1 MDGKLDCCV
10 VRDLLPTYIEELT
23 EQETSK
29 QVAAH
34 LAECPDCRELEATLR
49 AEVPVE
55 SAPKRALKFLK
66 KVKRTRL
73 VAAFLTLI
81 VTLGCMWALYDSQFH
96 WKKDLGSLSA
106 CLQEH
111 VGWTDKAEGST
122 ARALDTL
129 EMGRDLYVSFLMEGS
144 RGNIHGIA
152 TLERGVNG
160 KYQFLRASYD
170 PFPYTAGVWGV
181 QVWQDVEERFFL
193 FAGEGCREIYGFT
206 AEFAVSG
213 GESER
218 YVTRTFPVEEGT
230 FLIAWAPDELDFDPA
245 AGEYVSLFDDH
256 TVLLDKDGEDV
267 TDQYRDESVV
277 DHGGGGV
284 GAAELFLLYWF
295 LAIVA
300 LLGGILIRYFL
311 T

>member
-23 EQETSK
+23 ERETSE

-55 SAPKRALKFLK
+55 PAPKRALKFLK

-170 PFPYTAGVWGV
+170 PFPYTAGVWTTT
-181 QVWQDVEERFFL
+181 VERDGERICL
-193 FAGEGCREIYGFT
+193 LAGEGCREIYSFIADFQIYGK
-206 AEFAVSG
+206 E
-213 GESER
+213 GERESIS
-218 YVTRTFPVEEGT
+218 VTFPVEENSFFMAYPT
-230 FLIAWAPDELDFDPA
+230 SELGRDLEAERIWLYD
-245 AGEYVSLFDDH
+245 SDI
-256 TVLLDKDGEDV
+256 TLLDKDGEDV
-267 TDQYRDESVV
+267 TDQYRDEDIEDSW
-277 DHGGGGV
+277 GGGV